1 MNTGAITFGAVPPP
15 SDPLDPVQAAMWFIG
30 LVLGSGALGVIF
42 KHMYDRKK
50 LPIERESL
58 LATAS
63 KETVGSMLEA
73 LESLRNQQRR
83 TERRLGR
90 VERELYNIKS
100 AYQAL
105 LMWARFLVEQ
115 WATVRQ
121 SVTPPIIPAH
131 AVMEFSEPEP
141 DTDEGEHEQVD
152 GRGTN

>member
-1 MNTGAITFGAVPPP
+1 MSIWAITFGAVPPP

-30 LVLGSGALGVIF
+30 LVLGGGTLGVVL
-42 KHMYDRKK
+42 KHLHDRKK

-73 LESLRNQQRR
+73 LESLRSQQRR

-90 VERELYNIKS
+90 VERELYKIKS

-121 SVTPPIIPAH
+121 SATPPIIPAH
-131 AVMEFSEPEP
+131 AVMEFSEP
-141 DTDEGEHEQVD
+141 DTGEHEQVD